1 MAKTSFIVVFAFLVA
16 LAFNI
21 AILLW
26 LHKLKQTKCECAD
39 NWKRTYMFY
48 YLIYSIVYSI
58 FIIGGLKQ
66 LVNYKNIVYA
76 LTSISSIAGLLY
88 VIFGIQ
94 YLTALRKNDCQCAKD
109 IRETIL
115 FYWLWIDVGLLVLS
129 AILSLF
135 VFGTIMHLSNISK

>member
-1 MAKTSFIVVFAFLVA
+1 MSKASFISVFVYLVA
-16 LAFNI
+16 FAFNI

-48 YLIYSIVYSI
+48 YLIYSIVYSV

-66 LVNYKNIVYA
+66 IVKYKNLIATIV
-76 LTSISSIAGLLY
+76 SISSIAGLLY

-115 FYWLWIDVGLLVLS
+115 FYWLWIDVGLIVLS

-135 VFGTIMHLSNISK
+135 AFGTILHLSRM

>member
-1 MAKTSFIVVFAFLVA
+1 MTQISLISGLVFLVA
-16 LAFNI
+16 IAFNI

-26 LHKLKQTKCECAD
+26 LNKLKQTKCECAD

-48 YLIYSIVYSI
+48 YLIYSIIYSVAVL
-58 FIIGGLKQ
+58 GGLKR
-66 LVNYKNIVYA
+66 LVNYRKLISA
-76 LTSISSIAGLLY
+76 IISISSIAGLLY

-115 FYWLWIDVGLLVLS
+115 FYWLWIDVGLIVLS

-135 VFGTIMHLSNISK
+135 AFGTILHLSKM